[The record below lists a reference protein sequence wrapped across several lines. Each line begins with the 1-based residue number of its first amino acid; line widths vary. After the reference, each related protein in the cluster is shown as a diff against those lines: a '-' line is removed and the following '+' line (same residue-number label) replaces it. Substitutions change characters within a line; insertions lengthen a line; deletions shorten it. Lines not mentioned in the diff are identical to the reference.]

1 MSPIEDI
8 FFSHGDHLGSA
19 NWITDC
25 GRHPIQYLHYLPYG
39 QLLANQQATGYDE
52 RYKFTGK
59 ERDEETG
66 YDYFGARYYWSLFK
80 HWTSVDPLSDKY
92 PQISPYAYA
101 AWNPIKYVDPDGRY
115 FDDANEVTAQKI
127 EAECQ
132 NKLSSKP
139 LNLFR
144 RKELN
149 KTLQDIAD
157 MRNDGKNE
165 YRFELDKNK
174 PGTTG
179 KEEKDGHQV
188 ITMYSNLETLDE
200 TVAHEVRHGGQV
212 ARGEMSYDNMGN
224 PQKYGVRKEVDA
236 YRAQW
241 GWLGSPLGIP
251 IDDGKYPMPVPAN
264 ANYLDITNKLIKSIT
279 NGWLDKNDKLYNF
292 K

>member
-1 MSPIEDI
+1 MRKVLLLIAAIAATLSAHAVWLSP
-8 FFSHGDHLGSA
+8 
-19 NWITDC
+19 
-25 GRHPIQYLHYLPYG
+25 
-39 QLLANQQATGYDE
+39 
-52 RYKFTGK
+52 
-59 ERDEETG
+59 
-66 YDYFGARYYWSLFK
+66 
-80 HWTSVDPLSDKY
+80 DPLLDKY
-92 PQISPYAYA
+92 PSISSYAYCN
-101 AWNPIKYVDPDGRY
+101 WNPIGFVDPDGRY
-115 FDDANEVTAQKI
+115 FDEANEGVAQKI
-127 EAECQ
+127 EVECQ
-132 NKLSSKP
+132 NKLSSEKI
-139 LNLFR
+139 NHYR

-149 KTLQDIAD
+149 KTLRDIAD

-264 ANYLDITNKLIKSIT
+264 PNSLDITNKLIKSIT